1 MTDAVLIAVIITIA
15 ILAFGGISVLVILLF
30 MKWKGYMKT
39 RNRGII
45 QIAEVD
51 RERTH
56 TREQHTRAR
65 PGNRNN
71 TQTGTQFFLFAV
83 CYGRTISSFE

>member
-51 RERTH
+51 REQTQ
-56 TREQHTRAR
+56 TREHHTRAR
-65 PGNRNN
+65 PRNRNN
-71 TQTGTQFFLFAV
+71 TQTGTQFFICCVL
-83 CYGRTISSFE
+83 R